1 MRGVAGAKRVWGQ
14 RVWVKGMLAC
24 TPPPPSLR
32 LLGDGKALEIK
43 YDGDLAA

>member
-24 TPPPPSLR
+24 TSPPPSLP
-32 LLGDGKALEIK
+32 
-43 YDGDLAA
+43 AAPWGREGT